1 MHFWVTIFLFQEE
14 TSMINLT
21 NLLNLQVTIFCLM
34 LAGYVLT
41 KTGVLSSDSRK
52 PLSNLL
58 INFILPCNIITSF
71 MMEFNQKIL
80 YDCLAIFLVSICIQ
94 LFAII
99 MSKYFYPKAPKEQ
112 MPVLRYGTIVSNA
125 GFMGSPIAQGLYGD
139 QGLLYASIYLI
150 PMRAVMWSFGV
161 TCFTGAKGKGIVKK
175 ILTHPCIVAV
185 FLGMLLMIAQ
195 IHLPKGIEQTI
206 RYAGNANT
214 ALSMIVIGN
223 ILAEV
228 KASEILDK
236 KAWWF
241 CLIRLAMI
249 PLIVLVGCKLAGI
262 DELVKQVSVVLAG
275 MPAAATTAI
284 LAAKYESDAHF
295 AAKIVFLSTLL
306 SMISVP
312 LLCILMN

>member
-1 MHFWVTIFLFQEE
+1 MVDLA
-14 TSMINLT
+14 S
-21 NLLNLQVTIFCLM
+21 LLNLQVTIFGLIM
-34 LAGYVLT
+34 AGYVLT
-41 KTGVLSSDSRK
+41 KFNVLSADARK

-71 MMEFNQKIL
+71 LIEFHQKIL
-80 YDCLAIFLVSICIQ
+80 LDCLTILIVSTCIQ
-94 LFAII
+94 FFAII
-99 MSKYFYPKAPKEQ
+99 SSKYFYPQTDEKKL
-112 MPVLRYGTIVSNA
+112 PVLRYATIVSNA
-125 GFMGSPIAQGLYGD
+125 GFMGNPIAEGLYGS

-150 PMRAVMWSFGV
+150 PLRAVMWSYGV
-161 TCFTGAKGKGIVKK
+161 TCFTGIRGKGVLKK

-185 FLGMLLMIAQ
+185 FLGIILMVTQ
-195 IHLPKGIEQTI
+195 YSLPAGLEQTL

-228 KASEILDK
+228 KASEILDL

-241 CLIRLAMI
+241 CLVRLCII
-249 PLIVLVGCKLAGI
+249 PALVFIGCRFAGI
-262 DELVKQVSVVLAG
+262 DEMVKQVSVVLSS

-284 LAAKYESDAHF
+284 LASKYDGDAHF
-295 AAKIVFLSTLL
+295 AAKIIFLSTLL

>member
-1 MHFWVTIFLFQEE
+1 
-14 TSMINLT
+14 MIEMS
-21 NLLNLQVTIFCLM
+21 NLLNLQITIFCLM
-34 LAGYVLT
+34 FSGYILT
-41 KTGVLSSDSRK
+41 KLNILSGDARK

-71 MMEFNQKIL
+71 MMEFNQKIML
-80 YDCLAIFLVSICIQ
+80 DCLSIFIVSLCLQ
-94 LFAII
+94 TFVVLT
-99 MSKYFYPKAPKEQ
+99 SKHFYPNANSHKL
-112 MPVLRYGTIVSNA
+112 PVLRYGTIVSNA

-139 QGLLYASIYLI
+139 QGLLYSSIYLI
-150 PMRAVMWSFGV
+150 PLRAVMWSFGV
-161 TCFTGAKGKGIVKK
+161 TCFTGTKGKGVLKK
-175 ILTHPCIVAV
+175 ILTHPCIIAV
-185 FLGMLLMIAQ
+185 FLGMILMVSQ

-228 KASEILDK
+228 KASEIFDK
-236 KAWWF
+236 TAWWF
-241 CLIRLAMI
+241 CIVRLIII
-249 PLIVLVGCKLAGI
+249 PLLVLLGCELAGV
-262 DELVKQVSVVLAG
+262 DELVKQLSVVLAS
-275 MPAAATTAI
+275 MPGAATTAI
-284 LAAKYESDAHF
+284 LAAKYDSDTHF

>member
-1 MHFWVTIFLFQEE
+1 MVDMSNLFH
-14 TSMINLT
+14 
-21 NLLNLQVTIFCLM
+21 LQITIFCLM
-34 LAGYVLT
+34 FSGYLLT
-41 KTGVLSSDSRK
+41 KTKVLSSDARK

-58 INFILPCNIITSF
+58 INFILPCNIISSF

-80 YDCLAIFLVSICIQ
+80 IDCLSIFIVSICLQ
-94 LFAII
+94 TFVVLA
-99 MSKYFYPKAPKEQ
+99 SKYFYPNTDSGK
-112 MPVLRYGTIVSNA
+112 MSVLRYGTIVSNA
-125 GFMGSPIAQGLYGD
+125 GFMGSPIAQGLYGS

-150 PMRAVMWSFGV
+150 PLRAVMWSFGV
-161 TCFTGAKGKGIVKK
+161 TCFTGMKGKGVLKK
-175 ILTHPCIVAV
+175 IVTHPCIVAV
-185 FLGMLLMIAQ
+185 LLGMILMITQ
-195 IHLPKGIEQTI
+195 IPLPKGIEQTI

-236 KAWWF
+236 KACWF
-241 CLIRLAMI
+241 CVVRLALI
-249 PLIVLVGCKLAGI
+249 PLLVLFSCKIANV
-262 DELVKQVSVVLAG
+262 DELVKQLSVVLAS

-284 LAAKYESDAHF
+284 LAAKYDGDAPF
-295 AAKIVFLSTLL
+295 AAKIIFLSTLL

>member
-1 MHFWVTIFLFQEE
+1 M
-14 TSMINLT
+14 S
-21 NLLNLQVTIFCLM
+21 NLLNLQITIFCLM
-34 LAGYVLT
+34 LSGYILT
-41 KTGVLSSDSRK
+41 KAKVLSADARK

-71 MMEFNQKIL
+71 MMEFNQKIML
-80 YDCLAIFLVSICIQ
+80 DCLSIFIVSICLQ
-94 LFAII
+94 TFVVLA
-99 MSKYFYPKAPKEQ
+99 SKYFYPNTDSGKLQ
-112 MPVLRYGTIVSNA
+112 VLRYGTIVSNA

-139 QGLLYASIYLI
+139 QGLLYSSIYLI
-150 PMRAVMWSFGV
+150 PLRAVMWSFGV
-161 TCFTGAKGKGIVKK
+161 TCFTGAKGKGVLKK

-185 FLGMLLMIAQ
+185 FIGMILMLSQ
-195 IHLPKGIEQTI
+195 IQLPKGLEQTI

-228 KASEILDK
+228 KASEIFDK
-236 KAWWF
+236 TAGWF
-241 CLIRLAMI
+241 CIVRLSII
-249 PLIVLVGCKLAGI
+249 PLLVLIGCQLAGV
-262 DELVKQVSVVLAG
+262 DELVKQLSVVLAS

-284 LAAKYESDAHF
+284 LASKYDGDAHF

-306 SMISVP
+306 SLFSVP

>member
-1 MHFWVTIFLFQEE
+1 MADMSNLFH
-14 TSMINLT
+14 
-21 NLLNLQVTIFCLM
+21 LQITIFCLM
-34 LAGYVLT
+34 FSGYLLT
-41 KTGVLSSDSRK
+41 KTKVLSSDARK

-58 INFILPCNIITSF
+58 INFILPCNIISSF

-80 YDCLAIFLVSICIQ
+80 IDCLSIFIVSVCLQ
-94 LFAII
+94 TFVVLA
-99 MSKYFYPKAPKEQ
+99 SKYFYPNTDSGK
-112 MPVLRYGTIVSNA
+112 MSVLRYGTIVSNA
-125 GFMGSPIAQGLYGD
+125 GFMGSPIAQGLYGS

-150 PMRAVMWSFGV
+150 PLRAVMWSFGV
-161 TCFTGAKGKGIVKK
+161 TCFTGMKGKGVLKK
-175 ILTHPCIVAV
+175 IVTHPCIVAV
-185 FLGMLLMIAQ
+185 FLGMILMITQ
-195 IHLPKGIEQTI
+195 IPLPKGIEQTI

-236 KAWWF
+236 KACWF
-241 CLIRLAMI
+241 CVVRLALI
-249 PLIVLVGCKLAGI
+249 PLLVLFSCKIANV
-262 DELVKQVSVVLAG
+262 DELVKQLSVVLAS

-284 LAAKYESDAHF
+284 LAAKYDGDAPF
-295 AAKIVFLSTLL
+295 AAKIIFLSTLL

>member
-1 MHFWVTIFLFQEE
+1 MVD
-14 TSMINLT
+14 MI
-21 NLLNLQVTIFCLM
+21 NLLNLQITIFSLM
-34 LAGYVLT
+34 MAGYVLT
-41 KTGVLSSDSRK
+41 KTGVLSADARK

-71 MMEFNQKIL
+71 LMEFNRKIML
-80 YDCLAIFLVSICIQ
+80 DCLTILIVSICIQ
-94 LFAII
+94 AFVILL
-99 MSKYFYPKAPKEQ
+99 SKYLYLNTEIGKI
-112 MPVLRYGTIVSNA
+112 PVLRYGTIVSNA

-161 TCFTGAKGKGIVKK
+161 TCFTGTKGKGIFKK
-175 ILTHPCIVAV
+175 IITHPCIVAV
-185 FLGMLLMIAQ
+185 LLGMILMIFQ
-195 IHLPKGIEQTI
+195 ITLPKGIEQTI

-228 KASEILDK
+228 KASEILDR
-236 KAWWF
+236 KAWSF
-241 CLIRLAMI
+241 CIIRLLII
-249 PLIVLVGCKLAGI
+249 PLLVFAGCSLTGV

-284 LAAKYESDAHF
+284 LAAKYDSDAHF

-306 SMISVP
+306 SMLSVP
-312 LLCILMN
+312 VMCILMN

>member
-1 MHFWVTIFLFQEE
+1 MVD
-14 TSMINLT
+14 MI
-21 NLLNLQVTIFCLM
+21 NLLNLQITIFSLM
-34 LAGYVLT
+34 MAGYILT
-41 KTGVLSSDSRK
+41 KTGILSADARK

-71 MMEFNQKIL
+71 LMEFNQKIML
-80 YDCLAIFLVSICIQ
+80 DCFAILIVSICIQ
-94 LFAII
+94 AFVIFI
-99 MSKYFYPKAPKEQ
+99 SKFLYLNTEVSKT
-112 MPVLRYGTIVSNA
+112 PVLRYGTIVSNA

-161 TCFTGAKGKGIVKK
+161 TCFTGIKGKGILKK
-175 ILTHPCIVAV
+175 IATHPCIIAV
-185 FLGMLLMIAQ
+185 LLGMILMIFQ
-195 IHLPKGIEQTI
+195 IPLPKGIEQTI

-228 KASEILDK
+228 KASEILDRQT
-236 KAWWF
+236 WWF
-241 CLIRLAMI
+241 CLIRLLLI
-249 PLIVLVGCKLAGI
+249 PLLVLGGCTLTGI

-284 LAAKYESDAHF
+284 LAAKYDSDAHF

-306 SMISVP
+306 SMLTVP

>member
-1 MHFWVTIFLFQEE
+1 MVD
-14 TSMINLT
+14 IN
-21 NLLNLQVTIFCLM
+21 NLLNLQITIFSLM

-41 KTGVLSSDSRK
+41 KAGVLSADARK

-80 YDCLAIFLVSICIQ
+80 FDCLAIFIASVCIQ
-94 LFAII
+94 IFSII
-99 MSKYFYPKAPKEQ
+99 ISKYLYSKTSNQ
-112 MPVLRYGTIVSNA
+112 QLPVLRYGTIVSNA
-125 GFMGSPIAQGLYGD
+125 GFMGTPIAQGIYGD
-139 QGLLYASIYLI
+139 LGLLYSSVYLI
-150 PMRAVMWSFGV
+150 PMRSVMWSFGV
-161 TCFTGAKGKGIVKK
+161 MCFTGAKGNGVLKK

-185 FLGMLLMIAQ
+185 FLGLVLMISQ
-195 IHLPKGIEQTI
+195 INLPPGIEQTLH
-206 RYAGNANT
+206 YAGNANT

-228 KASEILDK
+228 NAAEILDK
-236 KAWWF
+236 KAWYF
-241 CLIRLAMI
+241 CLIRLMI
-249 PLIVLVGCKLAGI
+249 IPVLVFAVCRLAGI

-284 LAAKYESDAHF
+284 LAAKYDSDAHF

-306 SMISVP
+306 SMLTVP
-312 LLCILMN
+312 LLCIFMN

>member
-1 MHFWVTIFLFQEE
+1 MVDM
-14 TSMINLT
+14 S
-21 NLLNLQVTIFCLM
+21 NLLNLQITIFCLM
-34 LAGYVLT
+34 LSGYILT
-41 KTGVLSSDSRK
+41 KTKVLSADARK

-80 YDCLAIFLVSICIQ
+80 MDCLAIFIVSVCLQTFVVIS
-94 LFAII
+94 
-99 MSKYFYPKAPKEQ
+99 SKYFYPNTDAGKL
-112 MPVLRYGTIVSNA
+112 PVLRYGTIVSNA

-150 PMRAVMWSFGV
+150 PLRAVMWSFGV
-161 TCFTGAKGKGIVKK
+161 TCFTGAKGKGVLKK
-175 ILTHPCIVAV
+175 IVTHPCIVAV
-185 FLGMLLMIAQ
+185 FLGMILMVAQ
-195 IHLPKGIEQTI
+195 IQLPKGIEQTI

-228 KASEILDK
+228 KASEIFDK
-236 KAWWF
+236 QAGWF
-241 CLIRLAMI
+241 CIVRLVII
-249 PLIVLVGCKLAGI
+249 PLLVLTGCKLAGV
-262 DELVKQVSVVLAG
+262 DELVKQLSVVLAS

-284 LAAKYESDAHF
+284 LAAKYDGDAHF

-306 SMISVP
+306 SLFSVP

>member
-1 MHFWVTIFLFQEE
+1 MFD
-14 TSMINLT
+14 MT
-21 NLLNLQVTIFCLM
+21 NLLNLQITIFGLM
-34 LAGYVLT
+34 LSGYLLT
-41 KTGVLSSDSRK
+41 KTGILSSEART
-52 PLSNLL
+52 PLSDLL

-71 MMEFNQKIL
+71 MMEFNKKIML
-80 YDCLAIFLVSICIQ
+80 DCLSILIVSICIQ
-94 LFAII
+94 AVVVIS
-99 MSKYFYPKAPKEQ
+99 SKYFFPGADAKKL
-112 MPVLRYGTIVSNA
+112 PVLQYGTIVSNA
-125 GFMGSPIAQGLYGD
+125 GFMGNPIAQGLYGD

-150 PMRAVMWSFGV
+150 PLRAVMWSFGV
-161 TCFTGAKGKGIVKK
+161 NCFARTKGKGIVKK

-185 FLGMLLMIAQ
+185 FLGMILMISQ
-195 IHLPKGIEQTI
+195 IQLPEGIQLAI

-228 KASEILDK
+228 RISEIFNL

-241 CLIRLAMI
+241 CIVRLAII
-249 PLIVLVGCKLAGI
+249 PVMVFIGCHFAGI

-284 LAAKYESDAHF
+284 LAAKYDGDAHF

-306 SMISVP
+306 SLISVP
-312 LLCILMN
+312 LLCIFMN

>member
-1 MHFWVTIFLFQEE
+1 MVDM
-14 TSMINLT
+14 S
-21 NLLNLQVTIFCLM
+21 NLLNLQVTIFCLI
-34 LAGYVLT
+34 LAGYILT
-41 KTGVLSSDSRK
+41 KAKVLSADARK

-71 MMEFNQKIL
+71 MMEFNQKIMM
-80 YDCLAIFLVSICIQ
+80 DCLAILLVSICIQ
-94 LFAII
+94 IFVIFT
-99 MSKYFYPKAPKEQ
+99 SKYFYPKTESSK

-125 GFMGSPIAQGLYGD
+125 GFMGNPIAQGLYGD
-139 QGLLYASIYLI
+139 LGLLYASIYLI
-150 PMRAVMWSFGV
+150 PLRAVMWSFGV
-161 TCFTGAKGKGIVKK
+161 TCFTGTKGKGVLKK

-185 FLGMLLMIAQ
+185 LIGIVLMLTQ
-195 IHLPKGIEQTI
+195 FQLPKGIEQTL

-228 KASEILDK
+228 KASEILDL

-241 CLIRLAMI
+241 CLVRLAII
-249 PLIVLVGCKLAGI
+249 PLLVLIGCQLAGI

-275 MPAAATTAI
+275 MPGAATTAI
-284 LAAKYESDAHF
+284 LAAKYDSDAHF

-306 SMISVP
+306 SMLSIP
-312 LLCILMN
+312 LLCIFMN

>member
-1 MHFWVTIFLFQEE
+1 MVDML
-14 TSMINLT
+14 
-21 NLLNLQVTIFCLM
+21 NLLNLQITIFCLM
-34 LAGYVLT
+34 LAGYILT
-41 KTGVLSSDSRK
+41 KTGVLSADARK

-71 MMEFNQKIL
+71 IMEFNQKIL
-80 YDCLAIFLVSICIQ
+80 LDCLAILIVSFCIQ
-94 LFAII
+94 IFVIFT
-99 MSKYFYPKAPKEQ
+99 SKYFYPGTPNSQ

-161 TCFTGAKGKGIVKK
+161 TCFTGSKGKGVIRK

-185 FLGMLLMIAQ
+185 FLGMILMITQ
-195 IHLPKGIEQTI
+195 VQLPKGIEQTI

-214 ALSMIVIGN
+214 ALSMIIIGN

-228 KASEILDK
+228 KASEILDL

-241 CLIRLAMI
+241 CIVRLVII
-249 PLIVLVGCKLAGI
+249 PLLVLVSCKLAGI

-284 LAAKYESDAHF
+284 LAAKYDSDAHF

-306 SMISVP
+306 SMLSVP

>member
-1 MHFWVTIFLFQEE
+1 MVD
-14 TSMINLT
+14 MI
-21 NLLNLQVTIFCLM
+21 NLLNLQITIFSLM
-34 LAGYVLT
+34 MAGYVLT
-41 KTGVLSSDSRK
+41 KTGILSADARK

-71 MMEFNQKIL
+71 LMEFNRKIML
-80 YDCLAIFLVSICIQ
+80 DCLAILIVSICIQ
-94 LFAII
+94 AFVILA
-99 MSKYFYPKAPKEQ
+99 SKYLYLNTERRKT
-112 MPVLRYGTIVSNA
+112 PVLRYGTIVSNA

-161 TCFTGAKGKGIVKK
+161 TCFTGTKGKGIFKK
-175 ILTHPCIVAV
+175 IITHPCIVAV
-185 FLGMLLMIAQ
+185 LLGMILMIFQ
-195 IHLPKGIEQTI
+195 ITLPKGIEQTI

-228 KASEILDK
+228 KASEILDR
-236 KAWWF
+236 KAWSF
-241 CLIRLAMI
+241 CIIRLLVI
-249 PLIVLVGCKLAGI
+249 PLLVFAGCSLTRV

-284 LAAKYESDAHF
+284 LAAKYDSDAHF

-306 SMISVP
+306 SMLSVP
-312 LLCILMN
+312 VMCILMN